1 LTFVTYFDEI
11 KPDAKAGRH
20 EYVVG
25 GLVIPF
31 GQIKPLEKVVS
42 ELAVEIFGTSEM
54 TPLTEFHAAHIYFGK
69 GAFKGKPAERR
80 IEVLSRLGGIIH
92 DARAQGVGQVYGC
105 ANSDLI
111 HSTDP
116 AKTAFAFFCE
126 RVQAFVG
133 GNADTL
139 LIGDLDG
146 EESRQMI
153 RDFSR
158 YRIDGKT
165 PWDYGAPIPSII
177 DSVHFAHSHH
187 SRLLQL
193 ADAYLFLLT
202 RNWGSKTGWMLT
214 SLNKACEGQ
223 NLFPDR
229 YKEWPKRR

>member
-11 KPDAKAGRH
+11 KPDAKAGRP

-31 GQIKPLEKVVS
+31 GQIKPLEKAVS

-54 TPLTEFHAAHIYFGK
+54 IPTTEFHAAHIYSGK
-69 GAFKGKPAERR
+69 GAFKGQPAERR

-92 DARAQGVGQVYGC
+92 GARAQGVGQVFGC
-105 ANSDLI
+105 ANSDLM

-116 AKTAFAFFCE
+116 AKAAFAFFCE

-133 GNADTL
+133 RNADTL

-146 EESRQMI
+146 EESRRMI

-202 RNWGSKTGWMLT
+202 RNSGSKTGWMLT

-223 NLFPDR
+223 NFFPDR